1 MKTFCKDK
9 LNKKPFIIAE
19 VGQNHNG
26 SLETAL
32 KFVKIFSFYGA
43 SAIKF
48 QSRNNKFLFSKEAY
62 DTTYNTLILLAKHME
77 NIENLRTKFKRVV
90 NN

>member
-32 KFVKIFSFYGA
+32 KFVKIFHFMVLQPSNFNQEIINFY
-43 SAIKF
+43 
-48 QSRNNKFLFSKEAY
+48 FLKG
-62 DTTYNTLILLAKHME
+62 L
-77 NIENLRTKFKRVV
+77 
-90 NN
+90 